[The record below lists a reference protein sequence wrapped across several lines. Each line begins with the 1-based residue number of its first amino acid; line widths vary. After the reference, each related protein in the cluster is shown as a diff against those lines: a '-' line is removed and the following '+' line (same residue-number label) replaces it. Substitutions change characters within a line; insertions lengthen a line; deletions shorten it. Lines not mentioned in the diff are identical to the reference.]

1 MVEDVAVEVEG
12 NVDAEEFAGT
22 WGTVSLDEREDELP
36 LVNLPPFAGSITSTE
51 VTSFTALAAAPT
63 CSFLV

>member
-22 WGTVSLDEREDELP
+22 WGTVSFDERDEELP
-36 LVNLPPFAGSITSTE
+36 LVNLPPFAGSISSTE

>member
-22 WGTVSLDEREDELP
+22 WGTVSLDERDDELP